1 MNAWQFRSVRF
12 QRKKTSS
19 FDYYKVLYTGTEMLI
34 ELLFR
39 LFSPLLLEETG
50 SLYRKRFS
58 LVERQVHV
66 LKYVIKKSTEFNK
79 IRRNLSEQLLDADE
93 IHCEE
98 CEVAGQNVFLGPT
111 IHLPRP
117 ECLAESHRSHLEHVV
132 CCCFQMRFQ

>member
-39 LFSPLLLEETG
+39 LFSPLLSEETG
-50 SLYRKRFS
+50 SLYRKRFP

-93 IHCEE
+93 IHTKDFNLFNYFS
-98 CEVAGQNVFLGPT
+98 VSTGQVQNVDTRRAIKERCKTGPSST
-111 IHLPRP
+111 EEIKPL
-117 ECLAESHRSHLEHVV
+117 
-132 CCCFQMRFQ
+132 